1 MLLPLNYLTFNHK
14 SNITLNIIIRRTLSM
29 ARKKKNVRRCNLCWS
44 HENRGDLQSAAAAA
58 SPTSDADDIV
68 VRSLYHSIPSVLTRR
83 AGRAYTRAPTSTH
96 VADAVDVRTRTTTR
110 PRRAHVLDAPFAC
123 SKDIQNRS
131 SRVGRIE
138 RKRR

>member
-1 MLLPLNYLTFNHK
+1 MRLESEK
-14 SNITLNIIIRRTLSM
+14 SNVASSLIASM
-29 ARKKKNVRRCNLCWS
+29 YTTDGVKKKYVRRCNLCWS

-68 VRSLYHSIPSVLTRR
+68 VRSLYHSIPGVLTRR
-83 AGRAYTRAPTSTH
+83 AGRSYTRAPASTH

-110 PRRAHVLDAPFAC
+110 PRRAHVLNAPFVC
-123 SKDIQNRS
+123 SKGIQSRS